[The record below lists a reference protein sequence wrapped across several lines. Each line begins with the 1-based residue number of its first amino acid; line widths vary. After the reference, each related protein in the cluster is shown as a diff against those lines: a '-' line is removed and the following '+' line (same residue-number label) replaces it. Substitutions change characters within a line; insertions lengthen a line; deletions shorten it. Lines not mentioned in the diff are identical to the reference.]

1 MILQYP
7 QKQHSAVPLPC
18 DEIKPYIRYKYTVH
32 APYTRIGDNPTQNTP
47 TEPLFRTCLKEIADL
62 YVQTITYRLFAACA
76 RNRDTFTRKTAFDI
90 TPPTIGIIRD
100 VFPFIRAA
108 QPTRRM
114 EVMIDDTASIVNAAD
129 WKLSSNNTSTK
140 EREKT
145 RSFTF
150 TRPSS
155 PSTLLRPYP
164 FYTSS
169 RNRGRGGGGGQ
180 CDLSHVDMPLLF
192 W

>member
-1 MILQYP
+1 VRRDKALHSLQI
-7 QKQHSAVPLPC
+7 HL
-18 DEIKPYIRYKYTVH
+18 H

-62 YVQTITYRLFAACA
+62 YVQTITYRLFAACT
-76 RNRDTFTRKTAFDI
+76 RSRDTFTHKTAFDI

-164 FYTSS
+164 LYLPDF
-169 RNRGRGGGGGQ
+169 GGGEGVAVNVTSVTLTCLCFFGSIYTRR
-180 CDLSHVDMPLLF
+180 CYRTAGVLA
-192 W
+192 